1 MLANRASSMATETPT
16 KRSVPKSRPATGDA
30 STRFD
35 WAMAILSTVLVGG
48 FYLDLW
54 AHAHGRTDNTF
65 FTPWHAVLYS
75 MLAAVGVFLSVT
87 AWRAWRRGA
96 SWHQS
101 LPAGYGLSLVGVG
114 LFVLGGAADLVWHVL
129 FGVEFSVDA
138 LLSPTHLVLAAAGL
152 LIVTGSLRA
161 AWHDPLRASRQWLP
175 GIPAVLSLALA
186 LSIFTGF
193 TQFVHPLVDPYAQV
207 SPLASR

>member
-1 MLANRASSMATETPT
+1 MATQASARP
-16 KRSVPKSRPATGDA
+16 SVPRSGRVARQA

-35 WAMAILSTVLVGG
+35 WAMAVLSTFLVVG

-75 MLAAVGVFLSVT
+75 MLAAVGVFLSIT

-101 LPAGYGLSLVGVG
+101 LPAGYGLSLLAVG
-114 LFVLGGAADLVWHVL
+114 LFVLAGAAHLVRPAL
-129 FGVEFSVDA
+129 FGV
-138 LLSPTHLVLAAAGL
+138 
-152 LIVTGSLRA
+152 
-161 AWHDPLRASRQWLP
+161 
-175 GIPAVLSLALA
+175 
-186 LSIFTGF
+186 
-193 TQFVHPLVDPYAQV
+193 
-207 SPLASR
+207 

>member
-65 FTPWHAVLYS
+65 FTPWHAVLY
-75 MLAAVGVFLSVT
+75 AAMAVVGIFLGATALRSRQRGA
-87 AWRAWRRGA
+87 AWR
-96 SWHQS
+96 QT
-101 LPAGYGLSLVGVG
+101 LPPGYGLSLIGVG
-114 LFVLGGAADLVWHVL
+114 LFAVGGGADLIWHVI

-138 LLSPTHLVLAAAGL
+138 LLSPTHLVLALAGV
-152 LIVTGSLRA
+152 LIVAG
-161 AWHDPLRASRQWLP
+161 
-175 GIPAVLSLALA
+175 
-186 LSIFTGF
+186 
-193 TQFVHPLVDPYAQV
+193 
-207 SPLASR
+207 